1 MIISICVF
9 GGKNLDICLMDT
21 IPRVVMVIQRSIIVS
36 WFSLYSCGRLLMTSS
51 TFTQFV
57 KVVTPPTDFP
67 GLIIFDKDF
76 KNNYLYIIL
85 SCAKEMK
92 IQMIVFAYKNSNGCR
107 RTNVHFLFKKLY
119 TYEI

>member
-21 IPRVVMVIQRSIIVS
+21 IPRVVMAIQRSIIVS

-76 KNNYLYIIL
+76 KNNYLYIIP
-85 SCAKEMK
+85 SGAKSK
-92 IQMIVFAYKNSNGCR
+92 DR
-107 RTNVHFLFKKLY
+107 
-119 TYEI
+119 

>member
-9 GGKNLDICLMDT
+9 GGKNLDICPMDT
-21 IPRVVMVIQRSIIVS
+21 IPRVVMAIQRSIIVS

-51 TFTQFV
+51 TFIQFV

-92 IQMIVFAYKNSNGCR
+92 IQMIVLHIKIVTVADEQMYIFSSRNCI
-107 RTNVHFLFKKLY
+107 LM
-119 TYEI
+119 EI

>member
-1 MIISICVF
+1 M
-9 GGKNLDICLMDT
+9 
-21 IPRVVMVIQRSIIVS
+21 
-36 WFSLYSCGRLLMTSS
+36 YSCGRLLMTSS

-92 IQMIVFAYKNSNGCR
+92 RQMIVFAYKNRDGCR
-107 RTNVHFLFKKLY
+107 RTNVYFLK
-119 TYEI
+119 I

>member
-1 MIISICVF
+1 
-9 GGKNLDICLMDT
+9 
-21 IPRVVMVIQRSIIVS
+21 
-36 WFSLYSCGRLLMTSS
+36 MTSS

-92 IQMIVFAYKNSNGCR
+92 RQKVVFAYRYRNVCCT
-107 RTNVHFLFKKLY
+107 TNVNFVDNVFFYNYKR
-119 TYEI
+119 

>member
-92 IQMIVFAYKNSNGCR
+92 RQMIVFAYKNRDGCR
-107 RTNVHFLFKKLY
+107 RTNVYFK
-119 TYEI
+119 YEYVK

>member
-21 IPRVVMVIQRSIIVS
+21 IPRVVMAIQRSIIVS

-92 IQMIVFAYKNSNGCR
+92 RQMIVFAYKSRDGCR
-107 RTNVHFLFKKLY
+107 RTNVYFLFRNCVVKR
-119 TYEI
+119 

>member
-21 IPRVVMVIQRSIIVS
+21 IPRVVMAIQRSIIVS

-85 SCAKEMK
+85 SCAKEIKRQMMVC
-92 IQMIVFAYKNSNGCR
+92 IQI
-107 RTNVHFLFKKLY
+107 
-119 TYEI
+119 